1 MILILHTF
9 LPNNTKVYSK
19 KKTNDQFK
27 YLFNSII
34 VNNANDS
41 SNCLND
47 KSCFIMALNFIYLT
61 TSENETLTIYLIDKY
76 SYNVIGNSWD
86 PMEDVDPIYY
96 SQISNIISKCFFII
110 IYLKIHQ
117 KSILR
122 YKE

>member
-1 MILILHTF
+1 
-9 LPNNTKVYSK
+9 
-19 KKTNDQFK
+19 
-27 YLFNSII
+27 
-34 VNNANDS
+34 
-41 SNCLND
+41 
-47 KSCFIMALNFIYLT
+47 MALNFIYLT

-96 SQISNIISKCFFII
+96 NQTSNIISKCFFII